1 MTTVIGLVA
10 AIANAI
16 LPLVQS
22 GSVDATTLLQSAIY
36 AALGW
41 AAKDF
46 NVSGQKPGNP

>member
-1 MTTVIGLVA
+1 MTTLIGLVA
-10 AIANAI
+10 ALANAV

-22 GSVDATTLLQSAIY
+22 GTVDAKTLMQSAIY

-46 NVSGQKPGNP
+46 NVSGKP